1 MLSSR
6 DCVPADSPD
15 RKAYFLELTHSSQT
29 IGQVVEQAV
38 LFTVQP
44 QPPFVQPLCR
54 CSFAVSDRCAA
65 FKHSSDFVA
74 ALRAVR
80 QQYPGDFLMGL
91 WVRERSTDFSPT
103 SLESA

>member
-1 MLSSR
+1 MQTLLIAR
-6 DCVPADSPD
+6 
-15 RKAYFLELTHSSQT
+15 AYYLELSHSFDT
-29 IGQVVEQAV
+29 VGQALEQAALYAV
-38 LFTVQP
+38 LP
-44 QPPFVQPLCR
+44 QPPFVQQLCH

-65 FKHSSDFVA
+65 FKHGSEFVA
-74 ALRAVR
+74 ALCAVR